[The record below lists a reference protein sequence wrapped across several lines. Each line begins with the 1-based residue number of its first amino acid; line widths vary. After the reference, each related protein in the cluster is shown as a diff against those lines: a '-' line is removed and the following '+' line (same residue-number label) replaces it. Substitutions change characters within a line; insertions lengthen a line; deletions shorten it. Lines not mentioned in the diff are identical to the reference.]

1 MYNKLNIDYQITT
14 SINDLSDYVSSNME
28 SKIISKENEKLYIKY
43 TNKYKVNI
51 SLDGR
56 YKFNEE
62 LYPSYIK
69 LNENLKVSFIPNND
83 IVELSD
89 NISTS
94 GALDV

>member
-1 MYNKLNIDYQITT
+1 
-14 SINDLSDYVSSNME
+14 ME

-51 SLDGR
+51 SLDGK

-69 LNENLKVSFIPNND
+69 LNENLKASFSPVNNS
-83 IVELSD
+83 IVKLSD

-94 GALDV
+94 GALIV